1 MDEWMIS
8 QATVVYFRG
17 VQMWVKTPYTP
28 SLVFGNSP
36 KMTCLPNAP
45 KLFDSSLEFSE
56 WNIDHMKVVLIW
68 WFCLQDL
75 LTESYVGT
83 TQACRWAVQ
92 WRANRGEGCNS
103 EKRMRCHAWWCGL
116 TEENCLYFEDDVIFG
131 SWVLLW
137 IWYQIYSKFVHS
149 FLLRMCTQDL
159 TQVGV
164 LYVCGCFLC
173 ALSSL

>member
-1 MDEWMIS
+1 MSGWYLKLQSSILGGS
-8 QATVVYFRG
+8 NVGKNTIHSFSRI
-17 VQMWVKTPYTP
+17 W
-28 SLVFGNSP
+28 NSP

-45 KLFDSSLEFSE
+45 KLFGALWFSE

-68 WFCLQDL
+68 WFCLLDL

-92 WRANRGEGCNS
+92 WRANRGEGYNW

-131 SWVLLW
+131 SWVLIW

-149 FLLRMCTQDL
+149 FYC
-159 TQVGV
+159 
-164 LYVCGCFLC
+164 VCACRI
-173 ALSSL
+173 